1 MMALLVMS
9 IPIDRREM
17 LAIVVGASF
26 AAGLNVYA
34 TVATLGL
41 LGHFDFVPLPPA
53 LHPLT
58 SWWVIGPAAVM
69 FVVEFFADKVPAFDL
84 VWNALHTFVRI
95 PVAAYMGYAATAQLS
110 PKDQLF
116 SALLASAIAFAAH
129 SGKFAARA
137 AVTPSPEPASNIA
150 LSLGEDAIAI
160 GLTWFA
166 TAHPYIATALVAIA
180 ILFVIILVRMVWKAM
195 IRLFRGARNQLT
207 KWQQPPQHEPSP

>member
-1 MMALLVMS
+1 MTALTLPVS
-9 IPIDRREM
+9 FDHREI

-41 LGHFDFVPLPPA
+41 LGHFDLIPLPPA
-53 LHPLT
+53 LHLLT

-69 FVVEFFADKVPAFDL
+69 FVIEFFADKVPAFDL
-84 VWNALHTFVRI
+84 VWNALHTFIRV
-95 PVAAYMGYAATAQLS
+95 PVAALMGYAATSSLS
-110 PKDQLF
+110 PKAQLF
-116 SALLASAIAFAAH
+116 SALLAATIAFAAH

-166 TAHPYIATALVAIA
+166 TAHPYLAAALVAIA
-180 ILFVIILVRMVWKAM
+180 LLLVIVLLRLVWKAM
-195 IRLFRGARNQLT
+195 VRLFRGAQNQLA
-207 KWQQPPQHEPSP
+207 KWQQPAPHEPSS